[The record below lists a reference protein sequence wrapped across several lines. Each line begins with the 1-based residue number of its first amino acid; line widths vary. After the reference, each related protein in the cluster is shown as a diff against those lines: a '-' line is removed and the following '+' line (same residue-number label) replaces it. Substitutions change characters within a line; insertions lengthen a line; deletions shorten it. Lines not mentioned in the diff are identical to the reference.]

1 MCIVHT
7 HIDKSTSFQE
17 FHKCYDFNMILHRV
31 QKKKKILHLYGTKC
45 IFVYKFTNPNRTPV
59 TFTGPK
65 TFLNKLSR
73 KLPYG
78 LFVLL
83 MRTTVHGPS
92 SSKKRTFYHNRTYC
106 SN

>member
-17 FHKCYDFNMILHRV
+17 FHKCYDFNMILH
-31 QKKKKILHLYGTKC
+31 LYGTKC
-45 IFVYKFTNPNRTPV
+45 TFVYKFTNPNRTPV

-73 KLPYG
+73 NLPYG

-92 SSKKRTFYHNRTYC
+92 SGKKRTFYHNRTNC